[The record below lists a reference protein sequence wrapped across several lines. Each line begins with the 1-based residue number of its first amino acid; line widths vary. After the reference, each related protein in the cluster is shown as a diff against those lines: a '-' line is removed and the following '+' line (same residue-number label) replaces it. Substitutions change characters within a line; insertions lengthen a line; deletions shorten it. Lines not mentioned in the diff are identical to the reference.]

1 MLSFSPARGGR
12 LFFALAGLLAATSSL
27 AQAKS
32 PAPADSQP
40 ATSPAP
46 AAPAAP
52 AQNGQTAQPAAPAT
66 TDEATRE
73 AIRREVEKAKQ
84 EIRDEVRA
92 EMQGQQSAKEFMAG
106 AEAEERKLQFFEVN
120 GYYRIR
126 TSLLDGLGLNRGPDP
141 AGFLLYPRPLISPDK
156 HSTLT
161 SANMR
166 LRLEPTLNVSEQI
179 RVYSQVDFLDN
190 VLLGASPDTLAQ
202 KVDPTPIPIGVHS
215 QLSPNSVQVKRV
227 WAEVQTPVGLLAFG
241 RQRAEWGLGVLDNA
255 GQGIDDDLG
264 STVDRIQFAIPLRST
279 PIGSL
284 TVIPMY
290 DLISTGVTNAG
301 SAQARLTGQAID
313 SEPSDDAKAIG
324 FKVAHMETAEERKLK
339 LDQGLS
345 SWNWGLYYTYRSQGY
360 DFPVY
365 DQGLATTTNGT
376 VTDPGPSVRRNAT
389 AHVLDVWG
397 RWQKKKYRLEWEGT
411 GIIGNIENAS
421 NDPANP
427 TGQVIIRQFGG
438 VLQGAM
444 MPTSRWTLGSEL
456 GFASGD
462 RAPGFGNYPG
472 RGYGQP
478 GVIDGAQYNG
488 TTDRDFRNFRFNPAY
503 RVDQILFREILG
515 SVTDAW
521 YLKPSVDYE
530 LIDGLLL
537 KGAIIYSQAIYA
549 ESTPST
555 RHKPLGLEADLGI
568 HYRSDDGFIAWID
581 YGLLQPLDG
590 FNGAGDTS
598 RAHALRTGLAVKF

>member
-12 LFFALAGLLAATSSL
+12 LLFALAGLLAATSTL
-27 AQAKS
+27 AQVKS
-32 PAPADSQP
+32 PAPDSQP

-46 AAPAAP
+46 AAPAAS
-52 AQNGQTAQPAAPAT
+52 AQNGQNAQPAAPAT

-120 GYYRIR
+120 GYYRVR
-126 TSLLDGLGLNRGPDP
+126 TSLFDGLDLNRGADP
-141 AGFLLYPRPLISPDK
+141 GGFLLYPRPLISPDK

-179 RVYSQVDFLDN
+179 RVYAQVDALDN

-202 KVDPTPIPIGVHS
+202 NVGPTLIPVGVRS
-215 QLSPNSVQVKRV
+215 QLSANSVQVKRV

-241 RQRAEWGLGVLDNA
+241 RQRAEWGLGVLDHA

-279 PIGSL
+279 PIGPL
-284 TVIPMY
+284 TLIPMY
-290 DLISTGVTNAG
+290 DLMSTGVTNAG

-324 FKVAHMETAEERKLK
+324 VKVARMETAEERKLK

-345 SWNWGLYYTYRSQGY
+345 SWNWGLYYSYRSQGY
-360 DFPVY
+360 DFPLY

-389 AHVLDVWG
+389 AHVVDVWG
-397 RWQKKKYRLEWEGT
+397 RWEKKKYRLEWEAT
-411 GIIGNIENAS
+411 GIVGNIENAS
-421 NDPANP
+421 NDPLNP
-427 TGQVIIRQFGG
+427 TGQVLIRQFGG

-444 MPTSRWTLGSEL
+444 MPTSRWTLGGEF
-456 GFASGD
+456 GIASGD
-462 RAPGFGNYPG
+462 HAPGFGNYPG
-472 RGYGQP
+472 RGYGVP
-478 GVIDGAQYNG
+478 GVYQGATFNG
-488 TTDRDFRNFRFNPAY
+488 TTDRDFRNFQFNPAY

-515 SVTDAW
+515 AVTEAW

-530 LIDGLLL
+530 LIDGLVL
-537 KGAIIYSQAIYA
+537 KGAIIYSQAMYA
-549 ESTPST
+549 STTPDGSHT
-555 RHKPLGLEADLGI
+555 PLGLEGDFGI
-568 HYRSDDGFIAWID
+568 HYKSDDGFIAWVD
-581 YGLLQPLDG
+581 YGVLQPLSAFD
-590 FNGAGDTS
+590 GAGHLVRGQS
-598 RAHALRTGLAVKF
+598 IRTGLAVKF